1 VTNPETS
8 RDAVAAG
15 AALWLARACG
25 ALFVVLAILWTFQVA
40 SQLGIAVFKEQFLLV
55 SLGLAGAAVY
65 LTVGYDGGRSGRVST
80 FDWTAAVLMLAL
92 PFFIAWDYERFLAD
106 APYRTTEM
114 LVLGAI
120 LVVLIMEGLRRV
132 AGLFLFFV
140 VLFFIVYALLAHFVP
155 APLTGTYSEIVPLT
169 IYLAFDTNALLGA
182 PLTVATTI
190 VVLFIFL
197 GQVLFN
203 TGGGEFFTDIASAT
217 MGRRRGGAAKISVV
231 ASALFGSISGS
242 AISNVTTTGVITIPL
257 MKKSGYSA
265 VDAGAIESNAST
277 GGQFM
282 PPIMGAAAFLM
293 AEFLE
298 LPYATIVVAAIIP
311 ALLYYFAIFV
321 QVDLVAARDRIKFV
335 ADELPQAAV
344 VLRAG
349 WHFIVPFVV
358 LIYALYVLHAEAEIA
373 AMYAVATIA
382 ALGALRHYKGRRMNF
397 RNLCDSFWSAGLA
410 TTELVMIV
418 AAAGFVIGILNKSG
432 GGFALTLFL
441 VQLGGGHLF
450 LLLLIGAAIC
460 IVLGMGM
467 PTTGVYVLLAAL
479 VAPALVEAGIDKLP
493 AHMFI
498 LYFGMMSMITPPIAL
513 AAFAAASLSRA
524 DPMAT
529 GFAAMRMGWVA
540 YVIPFLFVL
549 SPSLVMQG
557 DVWRIVLNTGSAAI
571 GVYIA
576 SVAVIGFFTR
586 PLTVPLRILLGI
598 GGLAAVFPDTAIGA
612 GGLVDMAG
620 IVLGL
625 GLLGREYLL
634 TRRADASSAADV
646 AT

>member
-1 VTNPETS
+1 VTDVDLPRGT
-8 RDAVAAG
+8 VTAG
-15 AALWLARACG
+15 PALWLARACG
-25 ALFVVLAILWTFQVA
+25 FLFVALAIVWTFQVP
-40 SQLGIAVFKEQFLLV
+40 SQLGIAVFKEQFLLI
-55 SLGLAGAAVY
+55 SLGLAGAAVF
-65 LTVGYDGGRSGRVST
+65 LTVRYNGGREGQPLLV
-80 FDWTAAVLMLAL
+80 DWVAAALMLAVPL
-92 PFFIAWDYERFLAD
+92 YIAWDYERFLAD
-106 APYRTTEM
+106 APYGTTEM

-140 VLFFIVYALLAHFVP
+140 VLFFMVYALLAHFVP
-155 APLTGTYSEIVPLT
+155 APLTGTRSDIAPLIV
-169 IYLAFDTNALLGA
+169 YLAFDTNALLGA
-182 PLTVATTI
+182 PLTVATSI

-231 ASALFGSISGS
+231 ASGLFGSISGS

-257 MKKSGYSA
+257 MRKSGYSA

-298 LPYATIVVAAIIP
+298 IAYATVVLAAVIP

-321 QVDLVAARDRIKFV
+321 QVDLVAARDRIAMV
-335 ADELPQAAV
+335 TDNLPRASV
-344 VLRAG
+344 VLREG
-349 WHFIVPFVV
+349 WHFIVPFAL
-358 LIYALYVLHAEAEIA
+358 LIYALYVMNAEAEVA
-373 AMYAVATIA
+373 AMYSVAAIA
-382 ALGALRHYKGRRMNF
+382 ILGMLRSYKGKRMRLRGLF
-397 RNLCDSFWSAGLA
+397 ASAWDAGLA

-441 VQLGGGHLF
+441 VQLGGGNLF
-450 LLLLIGAAIC
+450 LLLLIGAVIC

-524 DPMAT
+524 DPMQT

-549 SPSLVMQG
+549 SPSLLMQG
-557 DVWRIVLNTGSAAI
+557 EWWKITLNVASASV

-586 PLTVPLRILLGI
+586 PLSPALRILLAI

-612 GGLVDMAG
+612 GGLVDIAG
-620 IVLGL
+620 IVLGAGIL
-625 GLLGREYLL
+625 TREYLL
-634 TRRADASSAADV
+634 TRRPDTSSAATQ
-646 AT
+646 A